1 MTFMGAAKEQ
11 LLSFGDPAAYLPYFA
26 GRSRGGN
33 YVPVK
38 DCALSPFTSK
48 SYFLVALLIS
58 LCKSLKGPGYH
69 LIYSPLLRIS
79 PRKLNIFTKLS
90 SWLVSVLGYNTIP

>member
-1 MTFMGAAKEQ
+1 MTLMGAAKEQ
-11 LLSFGDPAAYLPYFA
+11 FLSFGDPAVHLLYFA
-26 GRSRGGN
+26 GLSRGGN
-33 YVPVK
+33 YVPAK

-58 LCKSLKGPGYH
+58 LRKSLKGPGYH

-79 PRKLNIFTKLS
+79 PRKLNIFTKLN
-90 SWLVSVLGYNTIP
+90 SWLVSVLDYSTIP